1 MFQDKDNNKEGEIR
15 VSFFVEVASE
25 DTDYDTVD
33 SLRWVSHSSS
43 ILHVF
48 LRLCLTTNTLYVVMN
63 VLLPS
68 VVHVKQT
75 CKPYSVSAGMHF
87 ADCFLLLFFVD
98 FLATSFTACFSFL
111 LHPIFFASLNFPLH
125 VM

>member
-48 LRLCLTTNTLYVVMN
+48 FEIVFDNKYTLC
-63 VLLPS
+63 S
-68 VVHVKQT
+68 HE
-75 CKPYSVSAGMHF
+75 C
-87 ADCFLLLFFVD
+87 
-98 FLATSFTACFSFL
+98 ATSFCCSCKA
-111 LHPIFFASLNFPLH
+111 N
-125 VM
+125 M